1 MLEDVKPDV
10 MMAWN
15 KPKLVACLIV
25 SWCCV

>member
-1 MLEDVKPDV
+1 

-25 SWCCV
+25 SWCCL